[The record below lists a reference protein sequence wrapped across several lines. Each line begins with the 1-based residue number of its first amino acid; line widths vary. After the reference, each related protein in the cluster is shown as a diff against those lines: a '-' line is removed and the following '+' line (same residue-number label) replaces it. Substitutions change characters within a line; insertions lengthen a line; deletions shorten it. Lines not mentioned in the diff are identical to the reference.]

1 MKKRVLSALLAIC
14 LTLSLAGAAFA
25 ENEHSGDSSSAVSQA
40 VSSVESEPQTQD
52 EMVSSGSVSGE
63 DQTAAKTESTPAPT
77 ETPAASDVAEE
88 EPESTPEPEAATEP
102 DTTPAPTED
111 PVADVTENEESDG
124 SVEYTAA
131 LEADG
136 ETMNVIV
143 TAPEGAFAEGVQP
156 KLSVT
161 MLTAEDELNAV
172 ADKLDTAKVQYDG
185 FTALDITFTDKA
197 TGEEVEPVKSVTV
210 RIELPQTIVDSSI
223 DLTTLAVQHLEED
236 ENGNVEKVTEV
247 ATLDNGITL
256 SEEAA
261 AAVNEAAGVAPM
273 SDMPAEEAAAG
284 DATETP
290 AAVAEFEVDGFSSF
304 VITWNGP
311 KWKDAFEITF
321 KYVDENG
328 NEIDAPNVPQNNTYS
343 GDQNYTRI
351 DFSDYVR
358 VIEGYTY
365 KETRYQNW
373 EDTDDENN
381 GGIAT
386 YLTVTRTQNSD
397 KWSTTYTYTLNVYNE
412 NDKLNTSSNAWTW
425 KDFNW
430 PPDTKERTIERTIYL
445 IYTKDET
452 TTPGGEGG
460 DQGGTTVTNATVTTT
475 KTADLRDD
483 GSGNYDLTL
492 SISGDRGSSSKKQ
505 KVDILFIL
513 DKSGSMNYS
522 LNKDVDAGP
531 WESSR
536 MGLLQEAVS
545 NLVDTVEQNDSIDAR
560 YGAVAFARS
569 QQRQSESWT
578 DASSIKA
585 FVENLNPGGGTN
597 YQQGIYDGEQLLNG
611 KRAGALTFVIFVS
624 DGEPTYRGIDVDNS
638 TSGSDSSLSDTG
650 NGRND
655 ENGFNIEAAITE
667 ISNLTCDYFYAIGM
681 GPEFGQ
687 DKRGDDKTGTKNLKN
702 LANAV
707 QATSKGDNNVFSA
720 SATDTLEQAFKD
732 IAASV
737 IFFAANDVTITD
749 PLSDYA
755 DIVLNADGVAEFT
768 ITVTRTELKDDEG
781 KVTSTAETWKETV
794 TASEAVTFKDRDGND
809 VTVTPAYDEKTR
821 TITLTFPHSEGETL
835 GYELEPGYTYSIS
848 TVITPSETAKELGM
862 NYAAAQ
868 QTPDDNTGTHSIPDE
883 DNNYSKDKGFWSNDN
898 ENAKVTFT
906 ANGEPGAQAFPKP
919 VIQVTEE
926 PTGSLKIV
934 KDVQGIDDSDVV
946 SVVGRTTF
954 TFQLEKVIPVEGS
967 NDEYTLDDAFTDS
980 TLGFTGGVKDNITIT
995 GKGQSNV
1002 ISGLPEGRYRVT
1014 ETNTGTV
1021 DADSDYEFVSN
1032 NGPVVVEVTKDI
1044 TSDAP
1049 VEATITNTYKHKDKI
1064 LTVKKIV
1071 AGTMATDG
1079 DTFNF
1084 TLALTNKNGNPYT
1097 GEIPENNKLLKGT
1110 KDGEYTFTLTG
1121 KMTTPDSLDITLPY
1135 NVCATVTEAEA
1146 EGYTKV
1152 EHREYATGT
1161 DPENFA
1167 GGSGSDK
1174 VTMSQNKTIEFRNTK
1189 DLVGPPTG
1197 LERNDTPYALMISV
1211 AVMAGLALVGG
1222 TVVRRRRRWME

>member
-1 MKKRVLSALLAIC
+1 MKKRVLSALLALC

-52 EMVSSGSVSGE
+52 EMVSSGSASGE

-77 ETPAASDVAEE
+77 ETPAASDVTEE

-131 LEADG
+131 LETDG

-172 ADKLDTAKVQYDG
+172 ADKLDTAEVQYDG
-185 FTALDITFTDKA
+185 FAALDITFTDEA
-197 TGEEVEPVKSVTV
+197 TGEEVEPVKSVAV
-210 RIELPQTIVDSSI
+210 RIELPQAIVDSGI

-236 ENGNVEKVTEV
+236 ENGNVQNVTEV

-261 AAVNEAAGVAPM
+261 AAANEAAGVAPM
-273 SDMPAEEAAAG
+273 SNMPAEEATAG

-304 VITWNGP
+304 TITWEGTGLHRNGTIEVTY
-311 KWKDAFEITF
+311 WNTEG
-321 KYVDENG
+321 NG
-328 NEIDAPNVPQNNTYS
+328 SDLAVP
-343 GDQNYTRI
+343 DQYLFRI
-351 DFSDYVR
+351 
-358 VIEGYTY
+358 
-365 KETRYQNW
+365 
-373 EDTDDENN
+373 
-381 GGIAT
+381 
-386 YLTVTRTQNSD
+386 
-397 KWSTTYTYTLNVYNE
+397 
-412 NDKLNTSSNAWTW
+412 DKLNDGDSITLQNGKLTVNNREYEIPQQVTVGNDTYEYIGAKCYYDNRW
-425 KDFNW
+425 KDFTTIKASQKIIGWNYKVDDHGSGSK
-430 PPDTKERTIERTIYL
+430 PDIRLLYRKV
-445 IYTKDET
+445 DSST
-452 TTPGGEGG
+452 TDP
-460 DQGGTTVTNATVTTT
+460 GGTTVTNATVTTT

-522 LNKDVDAGP
+522 LNEDEVAGGG
-531 WESSR
+531 ESSR
-536 MGLLQEAVS
+536 MDLLQKAVS

-569 QQRQSESWT
+569 QQRESKSWT
-578 DASSIKA
+578 NASSIKA

-597 YQQGIYDGEQLLNG
+597 YQQGIYDGKQLLNG

-624 DGEPTYRGIDVDNS
+624 DGEPTYRGINVTNS
-638 TSGSDSSLSDTG
+638 TSGSDSSSSGTG
-650 NGRND
+650 NGQND
-655 ENGFNIEAAITE
+655 SKGYNIAAAVNE
-667 ISNLTCDYFYAIGM
+667 ISTMTCDYFYAIGM

-687 DKRGDDKTGTKNLKN
+687 DERGHDKTGTKNLKN

-707 QATSKGDNNVFSA
+707 HATSKGDNNVFSA

-749 PLSDYA
+749 PLSNYA
-755 DIVLNADGVAEFT
+755 DIVLNADGYAEFT

-781 KVTSTAETWKETV
+781 EVTSEAKIWTKTV
-794 TASEAVTFKDRDGND
+794 EADESLTFTDREEKD
-809 VTVTPAYDEKTR
+809 VTVTPAYDEQTK

-848 TVITPSETAKELGM
+848 TVITPSETAKKLGM
-862 NYAAAQ
+862 NDAAAQ
-868 QTPDDNTGTHSIPDE
+868 QTPDDNTGTHSV
-883 DNNYSKDKGFWSNDN
+883 KDKDGNKQQGFWSNDN
-898 ENAKVTFT
+898 EKAKVTFT

-926 PTGSLKIV
+926 PTGSLEIV
-934 KDVQGIDDSDVV
+934 KDVQGIDDSDVM
-946 SVVGRTTF
+946 SVVGSTTF
-954 TFQLEKVIPVEGS
+954 TFKLEKVIPVEGS
-967 NDEYTLDDAFTDS
+967 NDAYTLDYAFTDS

-1021 DADSDYEFVSN
+1021 AVDSDYEFVSN
-1032 NGPVVVEVTKDI
+1032 NGPVVVEVTKDN

-1079 DTFNF
+1079 DTFKF
-1084 TLALTNKNGNPYT
+1084 TLALTDKNGNPYT

-1161 DPENFA
+1161 DPNNFA
-1167 GGSGSDK
+1167 GGSGSDE
-1174 VTMSQNKTIEFRNTK
+1174 VTMSQNNTIEFRNTK

-1211 AVMAGLALVGG
+1211 AVMAGLALAGG
-1222 TVVRRRRRWME
+1222 AVVRRRRRWME

>member
-131 LEADG
+131 LETDG

-172 ADKLDTAKVQYDG
+172 ADKLKNAEVQYDG

-197 TGEEVEPVKSVTV
+197 TGEEVEPVKSVAV
-210 RIELPQTIVDSSI
+210 RIELPQAIVDSGI

-236 ENGNVEKVTEV
+236 ENGNVQNVTEV

-261 AAVNEAAGVAPM
+261 AAANEAAGVAPM
-273 SDMPAEEAAAG
+273 SNMPAEEATAG

-290 AAVAEFEVDGFSSF
+290 AAVAEFSVDGFSTF
-304 VITWNGP
+304 TITWNNGYTWAQNSTATVSIECFTTDNNSIP
-311 KWKDAFEITF
+311 TTAPENINIKNGTTVTFDATN
-321 KYVDENG
+321 ENLK
-328 NEIDAPNVPQNNTYS
+328 
-343 GDQNYTRI
+343 
-351 DFSDYVR
+351 
-358 VIEGYTY
+358 IEGYTFNRAEY
-365 KETRYQNW
+365 TTGN
-373 EDTDDENN
+373 DTWNP
-381 GGIAT
+381 
-386 YLTVTRTQNSD
+386 
-397 KWSTTYTYTLNVYNE
+397 
-412 NDKLNTSSNAWTW
+412 LNTLQAKGTYHDRDYWTGYYTWNYVVNGNKTISSA
-425 KDFNW
+425 
-430 PPDTKERTIERTIYL
+430 PSIRIY
-445 IYTKDET
+445 YTKNES
-452 TTPGGEGG
+452 GGSGEGG
-460 DQGGTTVTNATVTTT
+460 DEGDTTVTNATVTTT

-522 LNKDVDAGP
+522 LNKDVDAGRG
-531 WESSR
+531 ESSR
-536 MGLLQEAVS
+536 MDLLQKAVS

-585 FVENLNPGGGTN
+585 FVENLAPDGGTN
-597 YQQGIYDGEQLLNG
+597 YQQGIYDGEQLLNS

-624 DGEPTYRGIDVDNS
+624 DGEPTYRGIDVHNQRGDDDES
-638 TSGSDSSLSDTG
+638 PSDYG
-650 NGRND
+650 NGQND
-655 ENGFNIEAAITE
+655 DNGYNIAAAITE

-687 DKRGDDKTGTKNLKN
+687 DKWGYDKTGTKNLKN

-707 QATSKGDNNVFSA
+707 HATSKGDNNVFSA

-749 PLSDYA
+749 PLSNYA
-755 DIVLNADGVAEFT
+755 DLVLTNGAPQFT
-768 ITVTRTELKDDEG
+768 ITVTREASEGVEKKSWSGTVGPNG
-781 KVTSTAETWKETV
+781 KVTFHNAKGEQKQATARV
-794 TASEAVTFKDRDGND
+794 SDDN
-809 VTVTPAYDEKTR
+809 R
-821 TITLTFPHSEGETL
+821 TIYMDLPDD
-835 GYELEPGYTYSIS
+835 YELEPGYTYSIS
-848 TVITPSETAKELGM
+848 TVITPSETAKKLGM
-862 NYAAAQ
+862 NNAAAQ

-906 ANGEPGAQAFPKP
+906 ANSEPGAQAFPKP

-926 PTGSLKIV
+926 PTGSLQIV
-934 KDVQGIDDSDVV
+934 KDVQGIDGDVTA
-946 SVVGRTTF
+946 VVGNTTF
-954 TFQLEKVIPVEGS
+954 TFKLEKVIPAEGG
-967 NDEYTLDDAFTDS
+967 NDEYTLDDDFTDS

-1002 ISGLPEGRYRVT
+1002 ISGLPEGWYRVT
-1014 ETNTGTV
+1014 ETDTGAV

-1032 NGPVVVEVTKDI
+1032 NGPVVVEVTKDN

-1049 VEATITNTYKHKDKI
+1049 VEATITNTYKHKDKT
-1064 LTVKKIV
+1064 LTVIKTIT
-1071 AGTMATDG
+1071 GNMAYDQ
-1079 DTFNF
+1079 DTFQF
-1084 TLALTNKNGNPYT
+1084 TLNL
-1097 GEIPENNKLLKGT
+1097 I
-1110 KDGEYTFTLTG
+1110 KDGSPYDLTGQLPSGVTKVNGVNGQYTF
-1121 KMTTPDSLDITLPY
+1121 SLKAAVESNQVQFTLPY
-1135 NVCATVTEAEA
+1135 GVTATVTETPTDDYE
-1146 EGYTKV
+1146 EFSRQYQTG
-1152 EHREYATGT
+1152 ATT
-1161 DPENFA
+1161 TLPAFDNDNTETFEMTSNRIFEF
-1167 GGSGSDK
+1167 
-1174 VTMSQNKTIEFRNTK
+1174 QNKKEIVT
-1189 DLVGPPTG
+1189 PPTG

-1211 AVMAGLALVGG
+1211 AVMAGLALAGG
-1222 TVVRRRRRWME
+1222 AVVRRRRRWME

>member
-1 MKKRVLSALLAIC
+1 MKKRVLSALLALC

-25 ENEHSGDSSSAVSQA
+25 ENEASGASSSAASQA
-40 VSSVESEPQTQD
+40 VSSVEPESQAQD
-52 EMVSSGSVSGE
+52 KTVSSSSASGE
-63 DQTAAKTESTPAPT
+63 DQTSAKTESTPAST
-77 ETPAASDVAEE
+77 QTPAASDVTEE
-88 EPESTPEPEAATEP
+88 EPESTVAPEATEEPEVTAEP
-102 DTTPAPTED
+102 DATPTPTED

-131 LEADG
+131 LETDG

-172 ADKLDTAKVQYDG
+172 ADKLKNAEVQYDG

-197 TGEEVEPVKSVTV
+197 TGEEVEPVKSVAV
-210 RIELPQTIVDSSI
+210 RIELPQAMVDSGI

-236 ENGNVEKVTEV
+236 ENGNVQNVTEV

-261 AAVNEAAGVAPM
+261 AAANEAAGVAPM
-273 SDMPAEEAAAG
+273 SNMPAEEATAG

-311 KWKDAFEITF
+311 KWKEAFEITF

-397 KWSTTYTYTLNVYNE
+397 KWRTTYTYTLNVYNE
-412 NDKLNTSSNAWTW
+412 NDKLNTSSNTWTW
-425 KDFNW
+425 KDFKW
-430 PPDTKERTIERTIYL
+430 PDTKERTIYL

-749 PLSDYA
+749 PLSQYA
-755 DIVLNADGVAEFT
+755 DLVLTNGAPQFT
-768 ITVTRTELKDDEG
+768 ITVTREASEGVEKESWSGTVGPNG
-781 KVTSTAETWKETV
+781 KVTFHNAKGEPKQATARV
-794 TASEAVTFKDRDGND
+794 S
-809 VTVTPAYDEKTR
+809 YDNR
-821 TITLTFPHSEGETL
+821 TIYMDLPDD
-835 GYELEPGYTYSIS
+835 YELEPGYTYSIS
-848 TVITPSETAKELGM
+848 TVITPSETAKDLGM
-862 NYAAAQ
+862 NNPKAQ
-868 QTPDDNTGTHSIPDE
+868 KTPDDNTGTHSVLD
-883 DNNYSKDKGFWSNDN
+883 KDGNKQQGFWSNDN
-898 ENAKVTFT
+898 DNAKVTFT

-1032 NGPVVVEVTKDI
+1032 NGPVVVEVTKDN

-1084 TLALTNKNGNPYT
+1084 TLALTDKNGNPYT

>member
-1 MKKRVLSALLAIC
+1 MKKRVLSALLALC

-52 EMVSSGSVSGE
+52 EMVSSGSASGE

-77 ETPAASDVAEE
+77 ETPAASDVTEE

-131 LEADG
+131 LETDG

-172 ADKLDTAKVQYDG
+172 ADKLDTAEVQYDG
-185 FTALDITFTDKA
+185 FAALDITFTDEA
-197 TGEEVEPVKSVTV
+197 TGEEVEPVKSVAV
-210 RIELPQTIVDSSI
+210 RIELPQAIVDSGI

-236 ENGNVEKVTEV
+236 ENGNVQNVTEV

-261 AAVNEAAGVAPM
+261 AAANEAAGVAPM
-273 SDMPAEEAAAG
+273 SNMPAEEATAG

-304 VITWNGP
+304 TITWEGTGLHRNGTIEVTY
-311 KWKDAFEITF
+311 WNTEG
-321 KYVDENG
+321 NG
-328 NEIDAPNVPQNNTYS
+328 SDLAVP
-343 GDQNYTRI
+343 DQYLFRI
-351 DFSDYVR
+351 
-358 VIEGYTY
+358 
-365 KETRYQNW
+365 
-373 EDTDDENN
+373 
-381 GGIAT
+381 
-386 YLTVTRTQNSD
+386 
-397 KWSTTYTYTLNVYNE
+397 
-412 NDKLNTSSNAWTW
+412 DKLNDGDSITLQNGKLTVNNREYEIPQQVTVGNDTYEYIGAKCYYDNRW
-425 KDFNW
+425 KDFTTIKASQKIIGWNYKVDDHGSGSK
-430 PPDTKERTIERTIYL
+430 PDIRLLYRKV
-445 IYTKDET
+445 DSST
-452 TTPGGEGG
+452 TDP
-460 DQGGTTVTNATVTTT
+460 GGTTVTNATVTTT

-522 LNKDVDAGP
+522 LNEDEVAGGG
-531 WESSR
+531 ESSR
-536 MGLLQEAVS
+536 MDLLQKAVS

-569 QQRQSESWT
+569 QQRESKSWT
-578 DASSIKA
+578 NASSIKA

-597 YQQGIYDGEQLLNG
+597 YQQGIYDGKQLLNG

-624 DGEPTYRGIDVDNS
+624 DGEPTYRGINVTNS
-638 TSGSDSSLSDTG
+638 TSGSDSSSSGTG
-650 NGRND
+650 NGQND
-655 ENGFNIEAAITE
+655 SKGYNIAAAVNE
-667 ISNLTCDYFYAIGM
+667 ISTMTCDYFYAIGM

-687 DKRGDDKTGTKNLKN
+687 DERGHDKTGTKNLKN

-707 QATSKGDNNVFSA
+707 HATSKGDNNVFSA

-749 PLSDYA
+749 PLSNYA
-755 DIVLNADGVAEFT
+755 DIVLNADGYAEFT

-781 KVTSTAETWKETV
+781 EVTSEAKIWTKTV
-794 TASEAVTFKDRDGND
+794 EADESLTFTDREEKD
-809 VTVTPAYDEKTR
+809 VTVTPAYDEQTK

-848 TVITPSETAKELGM
+848 TVITPSETAKKLGM
-862 NYAAAQ
+862 NDAAAQ
-868 QTPDDNTGTHSIPDE
+868 QTPDDNTGTHSV
-883 DNNYSKDKGFWSNDN
+883 KDKDGNKQQGFWSNDN

-926 PTGSLKIV
+926 PTGSLEIV
-934 KDVQGIDDSDVV
+934 KDVQGIDDSDVM
-946 SVVGRTTF
+946 SVVGSTTF
-954 TFQLEKVIPVEGS
+954 TFKLEKVIPVEGS
-967 NDEYTLDDAFTDS
+967 NDAYTLDYAFTDS

-1021 DADSDYEFVSN
+1021 AVDSDYEFVSN
-1032 NGPVVVEVTKDI
+1032 NGPVVVEVTKDN

-1079 DTFNF
+1079 DTFKF
-1084 TLALTNKNGNPYT
+1084 TLALTDKNGNPYT

-1161 DPENFA
+1161 DPNNFA
-1167 GGSGSDK
+1167 GGSGSDE
-1174 VTMSQNKTIEFRNTK
+1174 VTMSQNNTIEFRNTK

-1211 AVMAGLALVGG
+1211 AVMAGLALAGG
-1222 TVVRRRRRWME
+1222 AVVRRRRRWME

>member
-1 MKKRVLSALLAIC
+1 MKKRVLSALLALC

-25 ENEHSGDSSSAVSQA
+25 ENETSGDSSSAASQA

-52 EMVSSGSVSGE
+52 ETVSSGSVSGE

-77 ETPAASDVAEE
+77 ETPAASDVTEE

-131 LEADG
+131 LETDG

-172 ADKLDTAKVQYDG
+172 AGELDTAEVQYDG
-185 FTALDITFTDKA
+185 FAALDITFTDEA

-210 RIELPQTIVDSSI
+210 RIELPQAIVDSGI

-236 ENGNVEKVTEV
+236 ENGNVQNVTEV

-261 AAVNEAAGVAPM
+261 AAANEAAGVAPM
-273 SDMPAEEAAAG
+273 SNMPAEEAAAG

-311 KWKDAFEITF
+311 KRKDAFKITF

-373 EDTDDENN
+373 KDTGDENN

-386 YLTVTRTQNSD
+386 YLTVTRTKNSD
-397 KWSTTYTYTLNVYNE
+397 KLSTTYTYTLNVYNE

-425 KDFNW
+425 GDFKW
-430 PPDTKERTIERTIYL
+430 PDTKERTIYL

-460 DQGGTTVTNATVTTT
+460 DPGGTTVTNATVTTT
-475 KTADLRDD
+475 KTADLRGD

-522 LNKDVDAGP
+522 LNEDEVAGGG
-531 WESSR
+531 ESSR
-536 MGLLQEAVS
+536 MDLLQKAVS

-569 QQRQSESWT
+569 QQGQSKPWT
-578 DASSIKA
+578 DASLIKA
-585 FVENLNPGGGTN
+585 FVENLDPDGGTN
-597 YQQGIYDGEQLLNG
+597 YQQGIYDGKQLLNG

-624 DGEPTYRGIDVDNS
+624 DGEPTYRGITVLNQWGDDDEHPSDN
-638 TSGSDSSLSDTG
+638 G
-650 NGRND
+650 NGQND
-655 ENGFNIEAAITE
+655 KNGYNIEAAKTE

-687 DKRGDDKTGTKNLKN
+687 DEWGYDKTGTKNLKK

-707 QATSKGDNNVFSA
+707 HATSKGDNNVFSA

-755 DIVLNADGVAEFT
+755 DIVLNADGDAEFT

-781 KVTSTAETWKETV
+781 NVTSTAETWKETV
-794 TASEAVTFKDRDGND
+794 TAGEAVTFKDWDGND

-821 TITLTFPHSEGETL
+821 TITLNFPHSEGETL

-848 TVITPSETAKELGM
+848 TVITPSKTAKDLGM
-862 NYAAAQ
+862 NNPAAQ
-868 QTPDDNTGTHSIPDE
+868 KTPDDNTGTHSVLD
-883 DNNYSKDKGFWSNDN
+883 KDGNKQQGFWSNDN
-898 ENAKVTFT
+898 DNAKVTFT
-906 ANGEPGAQAFPKP
+906 ANGESGSQAFPKP
-919 VIQVTEE
+919 VIQVTQLD
-926 PTGSLKIV
+926 TGNLTISKQV
-934 KDVQGIDDSDVV
+934 GGDATATDVANQTFSFTITAGSDVNT
-946 SVVGRTTF
+946 SQLKEGEF
-954 TFQLEKVIPVEGS
+954 TV
-967 NDEYTLDDAFTDS
+967 
-980 TLGFTGGVKDNITIT
+980 TGGVLQTVSFKEDQN
-995 GKGQSNV
+995 GAYSALLQ
-1002 ISGLPEGRYRVT
+1002 ISGTGNATIVDLPVGTYTVT
-1014 ETNTGTV
+1014 ETKPTNLQNFTFDTATDLTGSGTV
-1021 DADSDYEFVSN
+1021 S
-1032 NGPVVVEVTKDI
+1032 KDVNS
-1044 TSDAP
+1044 T
-1049 VEATITNTYKHKDKI
+1049 VTITNKYHRLEYE
-1064 LTVKKIV
+1064 LTVSKIV
-1071 AGTMATDG
+1071 GGGMG
-1079 DTFNF
+1079 DTETEFDF
-1084 TLALTNKNGNPYT
+1084 TVTLTDTLRNNGAYSFPT
-1097 GEIPENNKLLKGT
+1097 GQIPKDLNAIPEQ
-1110 KDGEYTFTLTG
+1110 DGVYSFQLSNGDRVVIPLPAGVTAVVAED
-1121 KMTTPDSLDITLPY
+1121 TTEHPDY
-1135 NVCATVTEAEA
+1135 TVTSRKYVTPKI
-1146 EGYTKV
+1146 GYEITETTYPFNRGDKQTV
-1152 EHREYATGT
+1152 ENINDDYTVDFKNVRPTVA
-1161 DPENFA
+1161 
-1167 GGSGSDK
+1167 
-1174 VTMSQNKTIEFRNTK
+1174 
-1189 DLVGPPTG
+1189 PTG
-1197 LERNDTPYALMISV
+1197 LEDNHTKPFGLMVGV
-1211 AVMAGLALVGG
+1211 AVMAGLALAGG
-1222 TVVRRRRRWME
+1222 AVVRRRRRWME

>member
-1 MKKRVLSALLAIC
+1 MKKRVLSALLALC

-25 ENEHSGDSSSAVSQA
+25 ENEPSGDSSSAVSQA

-52 EMVSSGSVSGE
+52 ETVSSDSASGG

-172 ADKLDTAKVQYDG
+172 AGELDTAEVQYDG
-185 FTALDITFTDKA
+185 FAALDITFTDEA
-197 TGEEVEPVKSVTV
+197 TGEEVEPVKSVAV
-210 RIELPQTIVDSSI
+210 RIELPQAIVDSGI
-223 DLTTLAVQHLEED
+223 DLNTLAVQHLEED
-236 ENGNVEKVTEV
+236 ENGNVQNVTEV

-261 AAVNEAAGVAPM
+261 AAANEAAGVAPM
-273 SDMPAEEAAAG
+273 SDLPAEEATAG

-290 AAVAEFEVDGFSSF
+290 AAVAEFDVDGFSSF
-304 VITWNGP
+304 VITWNNEYTLASNSTTTVSIECFTTDNNSIPTTAPANINIKNGTTVTF
-311 KWKDAFEITF
+311 DATN
-321 KYVDENG
+321 ENLK
-328 NEIDAPNVPQNNTYS
+328 
-343 GDQNYTRI
+343 
-351 DFSDYVR
+351 
-358 VIEGYTY
+358 IEGYTFNRAEY
-365 KETRYQNW
+365 TTGN
-373 EDTDDENN
+373 DTWNP
-381 GGIAT
+381 
-386 YLTVTRTQNSD
+386 
-397 KWSTTYTYTLNVYNE
+397 
-412 NDKLNTSSNAWTW
+412 LNTLQAKGTYHYRDYWTGYYTWNYVVNGNKTISSA
-425 KDFNW
+425 
-430 PPDTKERTIERTIYL
+430 PSIRIY
-445 IYTKDET
+445 YTKNES
-452 TTPGGEGG
+452 GGSGEGG
-460 DQGGTTVTNATVTTT
+460 DEGGTTVTNATVATT
-475 KTADLRDD
+475 KTAVLKDD
-483 GSGNYDLTL
+483 SGNYDLTL

-513 DKSGSMNYS
+513 DKSGSMDYS
-522 LNKDVDAGP
+522 LDEDEDAGR

-536 MGLLQEAVS
+536 MDLLQEAVS

-569 QQRQSESWT
+569 QQRESKSWT

-585 FVENLNPGGGTN
+585 FVNKLDPYGGTN
-597 YQQGIYDGEQLLNG
+597 YQQGIYDGKQLLNR

-624 DGEPTYRGIDVDNS
+624 DGEPTYRGINVNNS
-638 TSGSDSSLSDTG
+638 TSGSDSSSSGTG
-650 NGRND
+650 NGQND
-655 ENGFNIEAAITE
+655 SKGYNIAAAVNE
-667 ISNLTCDYFYAIGM
+667 ISTMTCDYFYAIGM

-687 DKRGDDKTGTKNLKN
+687 DRWGDDKTGTENLKK

-737 IFFAANDVTITD
+737 TFFAANDVTITD

-755 DIVLNADGVAEFT
+755 DIVLSANKEAEFT
-768 ITVTRTELKDDEG
+768 VAVTRTELKDDEG
-781 KVTSTAETWKETV
+781 KVTSEAKTWTETV
-794 TASEAVTFKDRDGND
+794 KADEAVTFQDRDGND

-848 TVITPSETAKELGM
+848 TVITPSEKAKTLGM
-862 NYAAAQ
+862 SSDEAK
-868 QTPDDNTGTHSIPDE
+868 QTPDDNTGTHSDVGYDE
-883 DNNYSKDKGFWSNDN
+883 QKDKGFWSNMNDN
-898 ENAKVTFT
+898 PDTDVVEGAQVTFT

-934 KDVQGIDDSDVV
+934 KDVQGIDDSDVM
-946 SVVGRTTF
+946 SVVGSTTF

-1002 ISGLPEGRYRVT
+1002 ISGLPEGWYRVT
-1014 ETNTGTV
+1014 ERDTGAV

-1032 NGPVVVEVTKDI
+1032 NGPVVVEVTKGN

-1049 VEATITNTYKHKDKI
+1049 VETTITNTYKHKDKI

-1084 TLALTNKNGNPYT
+1084 TLALTDKNGNPYT
-1097 GEIPENNKLLKGT
+1097 DKIPENNKLSKGT

-1135 NVCATVTEAEA
+1135 NVCATVTEAKA

-1174 VTMSQNKTIEFRNTK
+1174 VTMSQNNTIEFRNTK

-1211 AVMAGLALVGG
+1211 AVMAGLALAGG
-1222 TVVRRRRRWME
+1222 AVVRRRRRWME

>member
-1 MKKRVLSALLAIC
+1 MKKRVLSALLALC

-25 ENEHSGDSSSAVSQA
+25 ENETSGDSSSAASQA

-63 DQTAAKTESTPAPT
+63 DQTAAKTES
-77 ETPAASDVAEE
+77 TPAASDVAEE

-172 ADKLDTAKVQYDG
+172 ADKLDTAEVQYDG
-185 FTALDITFTDKA
+185 FAALDITFTDEA

-210 RIELPQTIVDSSI
+210 RIELPQAIVDSGI
-223 DLTTLAVQHLEED
+223 DLSTLAVQHLEED
-236 ENGNVEKVTEV
+236 ENGNVQNVTEV

-290 AAVAEFEVDGFSSF
+290 AAVAEFEVNGFSRF
-304 VITWNGP
+304 TITWEGTGLNQDGTIEVTYWNTEGNGS
-311 KWKDAFEITF
+311 DLA
-321 KYVDENG
+321 V
-328 NEIDAPNVPQNNTYS
+328 S
-343 GDQNYTRI
+343 DQYLFHI
-351 DFSDYVR
+351 V
-358 VIEGYTY
+358 
-365 KETRYQNW
+365 KL
-373 EDTDDENN
+373 NN
-381 GGIAT
+381 GDSITLQNGK
-386 YLTVTRTQNSD
+386 LTVNNREYEIPQQVTVGNDTYEYIGAKCHYD
-397 KWSTTYTYTLNVYNE
+397 KKWQDFTTIKAFQKQIVGWNYKVDGHGSSSKPDIRLLYRKVDSSTT
-412 NDKLNTSSNAWTW
+412 D
-425 KDFNW
+425 
-430 PPDTKERTIERTIYL
+430 P
-445 IYTKDET
+445 
-452 TTPGGEGG
+452 
-460 DQGGTTVTNATVTTT
+460 GGTTVTNATVTTT
-475 KTADLRDD
+475 KTADLMDD

-522 LNKDVDAGP
+522 LNEDEVAGGG
-531 WESSR
+531 ESSR
-536 MGLLQEAVS
+536 MDLLQKAVS

-578 DASSIKA
+578 NASSIKD
-585 FVENLNPGGGTN
+585 FVKNKLEPGGGTN
-597 YQQGIYDGEQLLNG
+597 YQQGIYDGKQLLNG

-624 DGEPTYRGIDVDNS
+624 DGEPTYRGINVTNS
-638 TSGSDSSLSDTG
+638 TSGSDSSSSGTG
-650 NGRND
+650 NGQND
-655 ENGFNIEAAITE
+655 SKGYNIAAAVNE
-667 ISNLTCDYFYAIGM
+667 ISTMTCDYFYAIGM

-687 DKRGDDKTGTKNLKN
+687 DEWGHDKTGTKNLKN

-707 QATSKGDNNVFSA
+707 HATSKGDNNVFSASASA

-755 DIVLNADGVAEFT
+755 DIVLNADGDAEFT

-781 KVTSTAETWKETV
+781 NVTSTAETWKETV
-794 TASEAVTFKDRDGND
+794 TAGDAVTFKDRDGND

-848 TVITPSETAKELGM
+848 TVITPSKTAKDLGM
-862 NYAAAQ
+862 NNPAAQ
-868 QTPDDNTGTHSIPDE
+868 KTPDDNTGTHSVLD
-883 DNNYSKDKGFWSNDN
+883 KDGNKQQGFWSNDN
-898 ENAKVTFT
+898 DNAKVTFT
-906 ANGEPGAQAFPKP
+906 ANGESGSQAFPKP

-926 PTGSLKIV
+926 PTGSLQIV
-934 KDVQGIDDSDVV
+934 KDVQGIDGDVTA
-946 SVVGRTTF
+946 VVGNTTF
-954 TFQLEKVIPVEGS
+954 TFKLEKVIPAEGG
-967 NDEYTLDDAFTDS
+967 NDEYTLDAFTDS

-995 GKGQSNV
+995 GKGQSNL
-1002 ISGLPEGRYRVT
+1002 ISNLPEGRYRVT

-1032 NGPVVVEVTKDI
+1032 NGPVVVEVTKDN

-1049 VEATITNTYKHKDKI
+1049 VGVTITNTYKHKDKI

-1084 TLALTNKNGNPYT
+1084 TLALTDENGNPYT
-1097 GEIPENNKLLKGT
+1097 DEIPENNNLLTGSKE
-1110 KDGEYTFTLTG
+1110 GEYTFTLIG

-1161 DPENFA
+1161 DPNNFA
-1167 GGSGSDK
+1167 GGSDSDK
-1174 VTMSQNKTIEFRNTK
+1174 VTMSQNNTIEFLNTK

-1211 AVMAGLALVGG
+1211 AVMAGLALAGG
-1222 TVVRRRRRWME
+1222 AVVRRRRRWME

>member
-1 MKKRVLSALLAIC
+1 MKKRVLSALLALC

-25 ENEHSGDSSSAVSQA
+25 ENEASGASSSAASQA
-40 VSSVESEPQTQD
+40 VSSVEPESQAQD
-52 EMVSSGSVSGE
+52 KTVSSSSASGE
-63 DQTAAKTESTPAPT
+63 DQTGAKTESTPAPT
-77 ETPAASDVAEE
+77 QTPAASDVTKEESESTVAPEATE
-88 EPESTPEPEAATEP
+88 EPEATAET
-102 DTTPAPTED
+102 DATPAPTED
-111 PVADVTENEESDG
+111 PEAEVTEKTETDG

-131 LEADG
+131 LETDDQ
-136 ETMNVIV
+136 TLNVFV
-143 TAPEGAFAEGVQP
+143 TAPNGAFAEGVEPQ
-156 KLSVT
+156 LSVT
-161 MLTAEDELNAV
+161 MLTAEDELNDV
-172 ADKLDTAKVQYDG
+172 ANKLDTAKVQYDG

-197 TGEEVEPVKSVTV
+197 TGEEVEPVKSVAV
-210 RIELPQTIVDSSI
+210 RIELPQAIVDSGI

-236 ENGNVEKVTEV
+236 ENGNVQNVTEV

-261 AAVNEAAGVAPM
+261 AAVNEAAGVAPVN
-273 SDMPAEEAAAG
+273 DMPAEEATAG
-284 DATETP
+284 DAAEPP
-290 AAVAEFEVDGFSSF
+290 AAVAEFDVDGFSSF
-304 VITWNGP
+304 VITWGGTGLHPDGTIEVTYWNTEGNGS
-311 KWKDAFEITF
+311 DLA
-321 KYVDENG
+321 
-328 NEIDAPNVPQNNTYS
+328 VP
-343 GDQNYTRI
+343 DQ
-351 DFSDYVR
+351 
-358 VIEGYTY
+358 
-365 KETRYQNW
+365 
-373 EDTDDENN
+373 
-381 GGIAT
+381 
-386 YLTVTRTQNSD
+386 YLFD
-397 KWSTTYTYTLNVYNE
+397 I
-412 NDKLNTSSNAWTW
+412 DKLNDGDSITLQNGKLTVNDREYEIPQQVTVGNDTYEYIGAKCYYDKSWQ
-425 KDFNW
+425 DF
-430 PPDTKERTIERTIYL
+430 TTIEASQKKIGWGWNYKVDAQGSGSKPDIRLLYR
-445 IYTKDET
+445 KVDSST
-452 TTPGGEGG
+452 TDP
-460 DQGGTTVTNATVTTT
+460 GGTTVTNATVTTT

-522 LNKDVDAGP
+522 LNKDVDAG
-531 WESSR
+531 WVESSR
-536 MGLLQEAVS
+536 MDLLQKAVS

-569 QQRQSESWT
+569 QQRQSERWT

-585 FVENLNPGGGTN
+585 FVENLVPDGGTN
-597 YQQGIYDGEQLLNG
+597 YQQGIYDGEQLLNS

-624 DGEPTYRGIDVDNS
+624 DGEPTYRGINVDNS

-749 PLSDYA
+749 PLSEYA
-755 DIVLNADGVAEFT
+755 DLVLDADNNPQFT
-768 ITVTRTELKDDEG
+768 ITVQRAASEG
-781 KVTSTAETWKETV
+781 VTDETWSTKQPVGNNGTLSFQSLDNKSITV
-794 TASEAVTFKDRDGND
+794 TAQ
-809 VTVTPAYDEKTR
+809 YDTDKKA
-821 TITLTFPHSEGETL
+821 IVLNFPDD
-835 GYELEPGYTYSIS
+835 YELEPGYTYSIS
-848 TVITPSETAKELGM
+848 TVITPSETAKKPGM
-862 NYAAAQ
+862 NNVAAQ
-868 QTPDDNTGTHSIPDE
+868 QTPDDNTGTHSV
-883 DNNYSKDKGFWSNDN
+883 KDKDGNKQQGFWSNDN
-898 ENAKVTFT
+898 DNAKVTFT
-906 ANGEPGAQAFPKP
+906 ANGESGSQAFPKP

-926 PTGSLKIV
+926 PTGSLQIV
-934 KDVQGIDDSDVV
+934 KDVQGIDGDVTA
-946 SVVGRTTF
+946 VVGNTTF
-954 TFQLEKVIPVEGS
+954 TFKLEKVIPAEGG

-995 GKGQSNV
+995 GKGQSDV
-1002 ISGLPEGRYRVT
+1002 INGLPEGWYRVT

-1021 DADSDYEFVSN
+1021 AVDSDYEFVSN
-1032 NGPVVVEVTKDI
+1032 NGPVVVEVTKGN

-1084 TLALTNKNGNPYT
+1084 TLALTDKNGNPYT

-1211 AVMAGLALVGG
+1211 AVLAGLALVGG